1 MSDAP
6 ARAPAAPSPASSHV
20 RPEAR
25 PYVLAATILASAMG
39 FIDSSVVVV
48 ALPAIQQDFG
58 AAMAQL
64 QWTLSGYTL
73 MMGALVLTG
82 GALGDRYGRRR
93 IFDLGVLL
101 FALAS
106 IACALAPS
114 VESLI
119 VARLAQGLG
128 AALLTPGSLSILA
141 ASFPREIRGKAFG
154 TWAGAAAITTAAG
167 PLVGGWMIDNLSWRA
182 IFYINVPLSAVVLW
196 LSWRTIP
203 ESRDLNSAKRLD
215 VWGAGLAVLGFGLLT
230 YGLIASGERGFL
242 HLGSGGVLLAG
253 LAAIVV
259 FLAVEASL
267 RQPMMPLHLFR
278 SADFSGVNALTVF
291 LYFALGGALFLLPF
305 NLIQIHGYSATAA
318 GAAFLPFAL
327 LIGVLSRFAGT
338 LIQRLGARRLL
349 TAGPLVAGCGFLAHA
364 LVGTEGSYWTTFF
377 PGMVLM
383 GLGMA
388 CVVTP
393 LTTTVM
399 NAVDDRYAGLASGI
413 SNAAARV
420 ASLLAVAVLGTLAVL
435 LFEPAL
441 AERLAARDLPAELS
455 EGVLA
460 RATELAGLTA
470 PAEATPAEARAVRG
484 AVEEAF
490 VSAFRAAMLTIA
502 GLAVL
507 AATLAW
513 FTISDRPISDRP
525 APQEPRR

>member
-1 MSDAP
+1 
-6 ARAPAAPSPASSHV
+6 
-20 RPEAR
+20 
-25 PYVLAATILASAMG
+25 VLAATILASSMG

-93 IFDLGVLL
+93 VFDLGILL

-106 IACALAPS
+106 VACAAAPTA
-114 VESLI
+114 ETLI
-119 VARLAQGLG
+119 FARVVQGVG

-167 PLVGGWMIDNLSWRA
+167 PLVGGWMIDHWSWRA
-182 IFYINVPLSAVVLW
+182 IFGINVPLSAVVLV
-196 LSWRTIP
+196 LSWRYIP
-203 ESRDLNSAKRLD
+203 ESRDLDSAKRLD
-215 VWGAGLAVLGFGLLT
+215 AWGAVLAVLGFGLLT
-230 YGLIASGERGFL
+230 WGLIASGERGFL
-242 HLGSGGVLLAG
+242 HLLSGGMLLAG
-253 LAAIVV
+253 LGVLAV
-259 FLAVEASL
+259 FLALEANL

-278 SADFSGVNALTVF
+278 SSDFSGVNALSVF

-305 NLIQIHGYSATAA
+305 NLIQVQGYSATAA

-327 LIGVLSRFAGT
+327 LIGTLSRFAGT
-338 LIQRLGARRLL
+338 LIGRFGARRLL
-349 TAGPLVAGCGFLAHA
+349 TVGPLIAGGGFLAHSLA
-364 LVGTEGSYWTTFF
+364 GIGGSYWTTFF

-388 CVVTP
+388 CCVTP

-399 NAVDDRYAGLASGI
+399 NAVEDRYAGLASGI

-420 ASLLAVAVLGTLAVL
+420 ASLLAVAVLGALAVL

-441 AERLAARDLPAELS
+441 A
-455 EGVLA
+455 
-460 RATELAGLTA
+460 RALAGLDLGPEMRA
-470 PAEATPAEARAVRG
+470 AILAEAENLAGLKPPAALAPGRSQ
-484 AVEEAF
+484 AVEAAVDRAFVEAF
-490 VSAFRAAMLTIA
+490 STAMRLIA
-502 GLAVL
+502 GLALV
-507 AATLAW
+507 AAAVAW
-513 FTISDRPISDRP
+513 LTISDRP
-525 APQEPRR
+525 APEAGR

>member
-1 MSDAP
+1 MTDAP
-6 ARAPAAPSPASSHV
+6 ASAVRLPAPEAAAHCSV
-20 RPEAR
+20 QAR
-25 PYVLAATILASAMG
+25 PYVLAATILASAMS

-48 ALPAIQQDFG
+48 ALPAIQAEFG

-93 IFDLGVLL
+93 MFNLGVVL

-106 IACALAPS
+106 IACGLAPTA
-114 VESLI
+114 EWLI
-119 VARLAQGLG
+119 AGRIAQGVG
-128 AALLTPGSLSILA
+128 SALLTPGSLSIIS

-182 IFYINVPLSAVVLW
+182 IFYINIPLSVVVLAI
-196 LSWRTIP
+196 SWRCIP
-203 ESRDLNSAKRLD
+203 ESRDLASAKRLD
-215 VWGAGLAVLGFGLLT
+215 GWGAGLAVLGFGLLT

-242 HLGSGGVLLAG
+242 QPASGGLLLLGLLVLVAF
-253 LAAIVV
+253 V
-259 FLAVEASL
+259 AVEAN
-267 RQPMMPLHLFR
+267 RRAPMMPLHLFR
-278 SADFSGVNALTVF
+278 SSDFSGVNALTVF

-305 NLIQIHGYSATAA
+305 NLIQVQGYSATAA

-327 LIGVLSRFAGT
+327 LIGVLSRYAGT
-338 LIQRLGARRLL
+338 LIARIGTRRLL
-349 TAGPLVAGCGFLAHA
+349 TIGPLVAGCGFVAHS
-364 LVGTEGSYWTTFF
+364 LPGVGGSYWTTFF

-388 CVVTP
+388 ACVTP

-420 ASLLAVAVLGTLAVL
+420 ASLLAVSVLGAVAVL

-441 AERLAARDLPAELS
+441 AARLAALELPSGVPAGLLAEADALAGLRVPAELP
-455 EGVLA
+455 
-460 RATELAGLTA
+460 
-470 PAEATPAEARAVRG
+470 PAQADAVQ
-484 AVEEAF
+484 AAIHAAF
-490 VSAFRAAMLTIA
+490 LKAFRSAMLAVAAM
-502 GLAVL
+502 AVL
-507 AATLAW
+507 AAAVAW
-513 FTISDRPISDRP
+513 FSIS
-525 APQEPRR
+525 PQPKPETRS